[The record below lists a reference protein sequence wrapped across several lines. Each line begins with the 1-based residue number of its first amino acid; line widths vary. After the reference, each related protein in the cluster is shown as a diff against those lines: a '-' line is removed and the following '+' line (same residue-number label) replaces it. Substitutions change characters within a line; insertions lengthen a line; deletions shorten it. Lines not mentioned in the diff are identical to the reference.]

1 MEEENNCIIIKYC
14 AKIEGENDE
23 ERCFVL
29 DEFYSKIFKTSPI
42 NELEVSYSTSN
53 GYDCEYAVAKLY
65 FIEAISRHTHD
76 EIKRLF
82 LADDEKDYIV
92 DVLNNSSEKDIRL
105 QKEEDDEDEDD
116 DEDDDEE
123 EDDEDDDKDDD
134 DEEEEEWE
142 EDDDDDAVDGDADED
157 GEEDELDT
165 K

>member
-105 QKEEDDEDEDD
+105 QKDEDEDD
-116 DEDDDEE
+116 DEYDDEE

-134 DEEEEEWE
+134 DEEEEEGE
-142 EDDDDDAVDGDADED
+142 EDDDDDDAVDGDADED

>member
-1 MEEENNCIIIKYC
+1 LYLDSHKKIDLKNDYKKYLQISKMEEQNNCIIIKYC
-14 AKIEGENDE
+14 AKIKKENDE

-92 DVLNNSSEKDIRL
+92 DVLNNRHLK
-105 QKEEDDEDEDD
+105 
-116 DEDDDEE
+116 
-123 EDDEDDDKDDD
+123 
-134 DEEEEEWE
+134 
-142 EDDDDDAVDGDADED
+142 
-157 GEEDELDT
+157 
-165 K
+165 

>member
-14 AKIEGENDE
+14 AKIKKENDE

-105 QKEEDDEDEDD
+105 QKEEDDEDEDEDD
-116 DEDDDEE
+116 DEYDDEE

-134 DEEEEEWE
+134 DEEEEE
-142 EDDDDDAVDGDADED
+142 
-157 GEEDELDT
+157 
-165 K
+165 

>member
-82 LADDEKDYIV
+82 LADDEKDYII

-105 QKEEDDEDEDD
+105 QKEEDEEDD
-116 DEDDDEE
+116 DEDDEE
-123 EDDEDDDKDDD
+123 
-134 DEEEEEWE
+134 E

>member
-1 MEEENNCIIIKYC
+1 MEEQNNCIIIKYC
-14 AKIEGENDE
+14 AKIKEENDE

-82 LADDEKDYIV
+82 LADDEKDYII

-105 QKEEDDEDEDD
+105 QKEEDEEDD
-116 DEDDDEE
+116 DDDEE
-123 EDDEDDDKDDD
+123 EDDEDDDEDDDDEEEEDDEDDDEDDDD
-134 DEEEEEWE
+134 DEEEEEE
-142 EDDDDDAVDGDADED
+142 E
-157 GEEDELDT
+157 EEEFYA
-165 K
+165 

>member
-1 MEEENNCIIIKYC
+1 MEKKNNYIIIKYC

-65 FIEAISRHTHD
+65 FSEAISRHTHD

-92 DVLNNSSEKDIRL
+92 DVLNNRHLKCEK
-105 QKEEDDEDEDD
+105 
-116 DEDDDEE
+116 
-123 EDDEDDDKDDD
+123 
-134 DEEEEEWE
+134 
-142 EDDDDDAVDGDADED
+142 V
-157 GEEDELDT
+157 
-165 K
+165 

>member
-1 MEEENNCIIIKYC
+1 MEEQNNCIIIKYC
-14 AKIEGENDE
+14 AKIKKENDE

-92 DVLNNSSEKDIRL
+92 DLLNNSSEKDIRL
-105 QKEEDDEDEDD
+105 QKEEDDEDD

-123 EDDEDDDKDDD
+123 E
-134 DEEEEEWE
+134 EEEEEVE
-142 EDDDDDAVDGDADED
+142 EDDDDDDAVDGDADED